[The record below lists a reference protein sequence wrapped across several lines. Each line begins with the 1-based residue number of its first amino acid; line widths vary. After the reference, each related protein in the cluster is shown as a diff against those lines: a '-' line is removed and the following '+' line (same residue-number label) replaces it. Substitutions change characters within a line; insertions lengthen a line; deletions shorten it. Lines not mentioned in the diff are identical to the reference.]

1 MMAFIIWSLFL
12 NKLLILFDLT
22 TLHLCHILNYGL
34 STELSTIN

>member
-22 TLHLCHILNYGL
+22 TLYLQDFVSYF
-34 STELSTIN
+34 ELWSIN